1 MCYTGMNLEN
11 IMPCERSKSQR
22 TTHIVSFHLHEVSRL
37 GKSTEQKVAYGRLRL
52 ELGAVAVGVVAKG
65 CGVSFW
71 DNENVL
77 KLTVVIHYDM
87 IHYDTLKLYDTLK
100 ATELYTFDI

>member
-1 MCYTGMNLEN
+1 MNLES

-22 TTHIVSFHLHEVSRL
+22 TTHIVSFHLHEMSRL
-37 GKSTEQKVAYGRLRL
+37 GKSAKQKVAYGCLRL
-52 ELGAVAVGVVAKG
+52 ELGAVAVGVMVKG

-77 KLTVVIHYDM
+77 KLTVLMDAQ
-87 IHYDTLKLYDTLK
+87 LYEYTLK
-100 ATELYTFDI
+100 ATELYTLNG